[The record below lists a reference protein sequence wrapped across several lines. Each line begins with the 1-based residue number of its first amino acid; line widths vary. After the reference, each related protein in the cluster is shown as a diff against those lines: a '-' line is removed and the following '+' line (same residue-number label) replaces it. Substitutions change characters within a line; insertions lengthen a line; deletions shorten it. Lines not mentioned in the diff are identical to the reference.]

1 MGFWYFTEKKDA
13 DDGQVKS
20 LSKEAIFLPE
30 VGWTYYDAGYFN
42 RTNFDNCR
50 TIGGPNPDEPCILP
64 FVYWKKE
71 FDKCS
76 TQIQDSDGIF
86 GDSEPWCPTQIAGI
100 DGDAKK
106 LTAWGYCGAGCP
118 IEADAW
124 RDDDAT
130 FIVKY
135 SDDETWKM
143 TAFLIM
149 ISTGACLLV
158 IGLLI

>member
-1 MGFWYFTEKKDA
+1 MQYN
-13 DDGQVKS
+13 
-20 LSKEAIFLPE
+20 LLI
-30 VGWTYYDAGYFN
+30 
-42 RTNFDNCR
+42 
-50 TIGGPNPDEPCILP
+50 
-64 FVYWKKE
+64 
-71 FDKCS
+71 
-76 TQIQDSDGIF
+76 SDQ
-86 GDSEPWCPTQIAGI
+86 PWCPTQIAGI

-158 IGLLI
+158 IGLLISLLVICIGKLDYLLSLHMTKTFFFVLAKKKIT